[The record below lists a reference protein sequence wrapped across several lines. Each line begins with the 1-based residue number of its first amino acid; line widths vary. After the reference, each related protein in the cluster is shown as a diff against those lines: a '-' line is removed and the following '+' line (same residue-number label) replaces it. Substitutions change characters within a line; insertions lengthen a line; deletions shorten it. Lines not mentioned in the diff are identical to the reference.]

1 VSVIMGLRLSVDPDR
16 FMETVNNNKDA
27 LMQISSRGKEGGAI
41 HHSFYAS
48 ASGDAV
54 LVVDEWPDPETFQR
68 FFEEAGSDIGALLQ
82 EAGVSNQPQP
92 EFWRQL
98 DTPDKF

>member
-1 VSVIMGLRLSVDPDR
+1 MSVIMGLRLSADAER
-16 FMETVNNNKDA
+16 FMQVVSNNRDK
-27 LMQISSRGKEGGAI
+27 LMQISERGKQAGAV

-54 LVVDEWPDPETFQR
+54 LVVDEWPDPESFER
-68 FFEEAGSDIGALLQ
+68 FFSEAQADIGSLLE